1 MLHVLKNGGIK
12 MKKEKRSIKNE
23 EELNIQA
30 NLNNLEPGESVNEHR
45 AVETGNLFLARDEIQ
60 QQNNNL

>member
-1 MLHVLKNGGIK
+1 